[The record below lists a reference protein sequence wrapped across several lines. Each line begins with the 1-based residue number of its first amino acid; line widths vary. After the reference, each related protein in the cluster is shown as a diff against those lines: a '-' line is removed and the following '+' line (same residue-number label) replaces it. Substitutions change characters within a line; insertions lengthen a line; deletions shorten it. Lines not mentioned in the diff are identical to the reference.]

1 MAEISRGKAAGFYD
15 NKAKF
20 KDKSIDNLSLEEV
33 TELLGRLRRNVT
45 IEHATETVHGNDQS
59 QESDN
64 KVS

>member
-15 NKAKF
+15 KKEKV

-33 TELLGRLRRNVT
+33 TELLDKLRRNVT
-45 IEHATETVHGNDQS
+45 IEHATETIQSNNQS

-64 KVS
+64 KIS